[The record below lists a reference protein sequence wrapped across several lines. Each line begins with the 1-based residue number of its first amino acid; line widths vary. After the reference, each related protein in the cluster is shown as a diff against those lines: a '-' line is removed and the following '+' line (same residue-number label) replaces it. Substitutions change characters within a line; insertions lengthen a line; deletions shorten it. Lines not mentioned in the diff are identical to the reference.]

1 MRSEFVC
8 QNRRHLFFLHPLNY
22 KEQTVLPTGETLPP
36 HLSPFVGERRVGDY
50 IPPEERQ
57 LTATADTPDVAAL
70 EQEEQDEEEEE
81 ESEMSEEEQEEGEE
95 KEEVKEGRREKT
107 DKEAE
112 KKMQETE
119 EYRWFLKLH
128 KLFFSFTDFCVFR
141 VINAINMHMWLSFFI
156 NFYIKRYGQ
165 NGNMPTC
172 SFVVATNI

>member
-1 MRSEFVC
+1 MLPKIDNISFST
-8 QNRRHLFFLHPLNY
+8 HPLTIKN
-22 KEQTVLPTGETLPP
+22 KLCWPPGETLPP

-70 EQEEQDEEEEE
+70 EQEVEEDEEEEE
-81 ESEMSEEEQEEGEE
+81 EEDEDESEMSEEEETEE

-119 EYRWFLKLH
+119 EYRWISKLH
-128 KLFFSFTDFCVFR
+128 KLFSVFR
-141 VINAINMHMWLSFFI
+141 LTFKSC
-156 NFYIKRYGQ
+156 KK
-165 NGNMPTC
+165 
-172 SFVVATNI
+172 

>member
-1 MRSEFVC
+1 M
-8 QNRRHLFFLHPLNY
+8 
-22 KEQTVLPTGETLPP
+22 LPTGETLPP

-70 EQEEQDEEEEE
+70 EQEEEEEEE
-81 ESEMSEEEQEEGEE
+81 EEEDESEMSEEEQEEEE

-119 EYRWFLKLH
+119 EYRWILKLH
-128 KLFFSFTDFCVFR
+128 KLFFHLLTSFFR
-141 VINAINMHMWLSFFI
+141 DINAINMNMWLYLFF
-156 NFYIKRYGQ
+156 
-165 NGNMPTC
+165 
-172 SFVVATNI
+172 